1 MRAISCY
8 LCRVL
13 VAVAL
18 ADVGHSLVP
27 ERECNSLT
35 HACPAPDEIDN
46 LSLLQQEFQ
55 LHRRSRPRPDQV
67 QEVAPVERVTINH
80 LGQGTFVLGTK
91 EVVLL
96 GGNYVLKAQPYFPDV
111 AVIRMDAHAMAV
123 GAKNMKYEHPS
134 KRILPCVRLGA
145 LFEGAM
151 PEKGKGINSA
161 WAKKLD
167 DAVKAFASEGIYVFL
182 DIHQDALSTTN
193 GGEGMPWWMGAEM
206 QKTAY
211 NGESYI
217 VTPDHP
223 LSLILPSWLTAVL
236 RTALPDVPIPRIRT
250 VPGDDDP
257 WRAFA
262 VGQDAGNPAH
272 MNVGNLN
279 MRLNNH
285 DQAWQDGTLTFS
297 KQMQNFA
304 HRFFQSPWTKH
315 DREAF
320 FDPFVAFATH
330 LCRVWENNTNVV
342 AVELFNEP
350 PMGGLPDYDKVVK
363 ARRNIFSFY
372 GAVLEAL
379 DDVSPPIKTPIALE
393 DIGGGVPGGGTL
405 IDLLGMMPLDGD
417 SMKRISSWARKGQ
430 LALSFHYYKGPV
442 TEVDF
447 PELAHLA
454 KKHAAALGAGAGVP
468 VFLSEFFNSTK
479 QGIADTLAQAV
490 ELGCN
495 AATYWQYVNTAYTGT
510 DGWFKYSDVITNE
523 GDPIHYNGTID
534 EKAWGLYS
542 QTVSNGTFWGAA
554 ITGGRG
560 GKMGVL
566 ELVPDLFPEY
576 DKVSVLQCAAA
587 AAVGAVAMAVFLCLF
602 MRR

>member
-1 MRAISCY
+1 
-8 LCRVL
+8 LL
-13 VAVAL
+13 VAVIP
-18 ADVGHSLVP
+18 ADATHSPVQ
-27 ERECNSLT
+27 EKECNSLL
-35 HACPAPDEIDN
+35 HACPATDEEMDK

-55 LHRRSRPRPDQV
+55 LHRRSRPRPDEV
-67 QEVAPVERVTINH
+67 QEVAPLDRVTINNRGH
-80 LGQGTFVLGTK
+80 GTFVLGTK

-111 AVIRMDAHAMAV
+111 DVIRMDARAMAV
-123 GAKNMKYEHPS
+123 GAKKMKYENPG

-151 PEKGKGINSA
+151 PEKGKGINSD

-167 DAVKAFASEGIYVFL
+167 DAVQAFASEGIYVFL

-206 QKTAY
+206 QNTTY
-211 NGESYI
+211 NNESYI

-223 LSLILPSWLTAVL
+223 LSLVLPSWLTVMLKA
-236 RTALPDVPIPRIRT
+236 ALPDLPIPKIRT
-250 VPGDDDP
+250 VPGDEDP

-279 MRLNNH
+279 IRLNNH

-297 KQMQNFA
+297 TQMQNFA

-320 FDPFVAFATH
+320 FDPFVEFTTH

-350 PMGGLPDYDKVVK
+350 PMGGLPDYKKVVR
-363 ARRNIFSFY
+363 ARRNLFNFY

-379 DDVSPPIKTPIALE
+379 DGISPPIKTPIALE
-393 DIGGGVPGGGTL
+393 DIAGGVPGGGTL
-405 IDLLGMMPLDGD
+405 MDLLAMVPLNGD
-417 SMKRISSWARKGQ
+417 SMKRISSWAWKGQ
-430 LALSFHYYKGPV
+430 LAYSFHYYKGPV

-447 PELAHLA
+447 PELAYLA

-468 VFLSEFFNSTK
+468 VFLSEFFSDTK
-479 QGIADTLAQAV
+479 KGTADTLAQAV
-490 ELGCN
+490 EEGCN
-495 AATYWQYVNTAYTGT
+495 AATFWQYVNTDYTGT
-510 DGWFKYSDVITNE
+510 DGWFKYSDAITNV
-523 GDPIHYNGTID
+523 GDPIHYDGTID
-534 EKAWGLYS
+534 QKAWRLY
-542 QTVSNGTFWGAA
+542 QHTVSNGTFWGAA

-566 ELVPDLFPEY
+566 ELVPDLDEES
-576 DKVSVLQCAAA
+576 DKLTAFQCATT
-587 AAVGAVAMAVFLCLF
+587 AAVAAVAIAVFLCLF